1 MISSTPQIFSMG
13 NFLVPF
19 LLAQYEKLG
28 KSSMQDPAK
37 FLSLFFFFSF
47 LFATVFLCIETDLL
61 SEKLEDVKFYKI

>member
-1 MISSTPQIFSMG
+1 MISPTPQIFSMG

-19 LLAQYEKLG
+19 LLAQDEELG
-28 KSSMQDPAK
+28 KGYMQDPIK
-37 FLSLFFFFSF
+37 FLSIFFFFF